1 MAQEEQASA
10 TVGQQGLR
18 VPRVGLGTG
27 LHGEVSEAQSVAT
40 IEHALG
46 RGVRF
51 FDTAPLYGNGLAEE
65 RLGIA
70 LRGVPR
76 DSYVLNTKVGILS
89 GGVTGGFDYDFSAAG
104 VQRCFERSLRRLGT
118 ERIDVLHLHEPE
130 GFAEQVLS
138 ETLPLVAGW
147 REQGLIRA
155 VSAGVNHWHMVEP
168 FVQHLDCVLLAGR
181 YTLLEQTALP
191 FLQRQRQA
199 RRPVLGAGIFN
210 SGILA
215 TGPRDGARYNYASA
229 PPAAAGAS
237 APPAGGVHPARRGT
251 GPRRRAVCG
260 GPAGHRRPD
269 LRRLQ
274 PRRVGPGPRRHPRRN
289 PARPVDRITH
299 RRPDRPRRP
308 GSRVAATAHYAW
320 RPVAV
325 ASARTTVLA
334 AAGASAI
341 MFPVSD
347 FDYGAARQFQRRK
360 DEMRRA
366 ALGRRLH
373 TARCDFDR
381 IVNMVVERYHPG
393 KIYQWGSLLDPR
405 TFAEWSDIDIAVEGI
420 TSGEQFLALYRE
432 ACELTSFEVDL
443 VQLEQAYPSY
453 ASAIRERGRLI
464 YERK

>member
-1 MAQEEQASA
+1 MKSPEWASA

-46 RGVRF
+46 CGVRF

-118 ERIDVLHLHEPE
+118 ERIDILHLHEPE
-130 GFAEQVLS
+130 GFAEQVLR

-168 FVQHLDCVLLAGR
+168 FVEHLDCVLLAGR

-191 FLQRQRQA
+191 FLERQRQA

-215 TGPRDGARYNYASA
+215 TGPRDGARYNYVPAL
-229 PPAAAGAS
+229 PPL
-237 APPAGGVHPARRGT
+237 RE
-251 GPRRRAVCG
+251 RA
-260 GPAGHRRPD
+260 
-269 LRRLQ
+269 RRLQ
-274 PRRVGPGPRRHPRRN
+274 EVCTRHGVEL
-289 PARPVDRITH
+289 AHAAVQF
-299 RRPDRPRRP
+299 
-308 GSRVAATAHYAW
+308 VAAQPAIAALIFGACS
-320 RPVAV
+320 PAELDQ
-325 ASARTTVLA
+325 ALA
-334 AAGASAI
+334 GT
-341 MFPVSD
+341 
-347 FDYGAARQFQRRK
+347 
-360 DEMRRA
+360 RA
-366 ALGRRLH
+366 ATPPALWAELR
-373 TARCDFDR
+373 TA
-381 IVNMVVERYHPG
+381 G
-393 KIYQWGSLLDPR
+393 LLDP
-405 TFAEWSDIDIAVEGI
+405 AAPVP
-420 TSGEQFLALYRE
+420 A
-432 ACELTSFEVDL
+432 
-443 VQLEQAYPSY
+443 
-453 ASAIRERGRLI
+453 
-464 YERK
+464 